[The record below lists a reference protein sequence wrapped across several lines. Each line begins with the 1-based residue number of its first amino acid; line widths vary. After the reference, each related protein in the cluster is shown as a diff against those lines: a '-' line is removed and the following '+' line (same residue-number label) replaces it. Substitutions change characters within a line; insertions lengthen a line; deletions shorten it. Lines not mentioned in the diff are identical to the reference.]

1 MVKSTIYKICCKNSA
16 ITDCYVGRTID
27 VTSRLQQHKTCC
39 YNNKKQAYNYKL
51 YKAIRE
57 NGDFQNWNFIEIE
70 TIEHDKKDTLPAR
83 ERESF
88 WYNELKATLNNNT
101 PNQNH
106 KDSSKKWRDN
116 NKEYSKEYE
125 KQYRAKNKE
134 KIAERTKEYYELNK
148 DKITE
153 NAKKWVDKNREYNRT
168 YQRERLQ
175 KIRLQQKLQNLSIAP
190 EAI

>member
-1 MVKSTIYKICCKNSA
+1 MVMSTIYKICCKNSA

-39 YNNKKQAYNYKL
+39 YNEKIKAYNYKL

-57 NGDFQNWNFIEIE
+57 NGDFHNWDFIEIE
-70 TIEHDKKDTLPAR
+70 TIEHNKKDTLPAR

-88 WYNELKATLNNNT
+88 WYNELKATLNNNI

-106 KDSSKKWRDN
+106 KDSTKKWRDN
-116 NKEYSKEYE
+116 NKEYAKQYE
-125 KQYRAKNKE
+125 KQYKIKNKD
-134 KIAERTKEYYELNK
+134 KIKERTKEYYEQHK
-148 DKITE
+148 EKIAE
-153 NAKKWVDKNREYNRT
+153 NCKKWVENNRDRNRA

-175 KIRLQQKLQNLSIAP
+175 KIKQQKLQNLSIAP

>member
-16 ITDCYVGRTID
+16 IPDCYVGRTID